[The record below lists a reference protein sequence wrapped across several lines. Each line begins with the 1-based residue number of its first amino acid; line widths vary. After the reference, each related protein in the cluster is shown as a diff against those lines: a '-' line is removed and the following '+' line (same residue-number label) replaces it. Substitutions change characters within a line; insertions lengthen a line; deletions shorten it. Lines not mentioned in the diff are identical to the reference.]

1 MGPRGRLIEGTL
13 ALLAATLS
21 AAVAH
26 ADDPAR
32 KACYA
37 DAKRLCPEAVHAL
50 SRKQAEVCL
59 AAKIDQTS
67 PGCHTMILKVRE
79 QRAGALRKPS

>member
-1 MGPRGRLIEGTL
+1 MGSRGRLIGGAL
-13 ALLAATLS
+13 AVLAAALS
-21 AAVAH
+21 TAAQ

-50 SRKQAEVCL
+50 SRKRAEACL
-59 AAKIDQTS
+59 AVKIEQTS
-67 PGCHTMILKVRE
+67 PGCHAMILKVRE
-79 QRAGALRKPS
+79 QRAATVPKR